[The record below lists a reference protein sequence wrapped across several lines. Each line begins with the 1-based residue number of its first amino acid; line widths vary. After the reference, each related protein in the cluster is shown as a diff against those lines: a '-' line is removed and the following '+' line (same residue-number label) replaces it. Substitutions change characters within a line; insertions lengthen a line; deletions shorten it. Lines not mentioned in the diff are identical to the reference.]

1 MRVVSACFVVA
12 ALAGAC
18 GGKRDATPGPGK
30 DAGPPV
36 VVPDARMDV
45 AQRPLGLPDLAA
57 WRWPDRAGH
66 IHVMTARGAESV
78 GDWSEVAAACERA
91 LGQDPSH
98 LEANWLLAIA
108 KAKLGKLD
116 EVLAPL
122 QIAAAGDFS
131 KWGLGSLER
140 PAFQPFLASPIGEAW
155 RRRIDEDRAT
165 YVEAI
170 GRSLVVRAAGDL
182 YAWDPTSTR
191 WFRLTRTSGRVLAA
205 LRSPGALWYVVR
217 GGVGVVDLTAGKTYR
232 PLDVGGG
239 DLELAAAWVK
249 TGAHVLRHTKER
261 AEPLAKKER
270 KRPAGSWLAITA
282 GIPVLH
288 TKPLDGIAADW
299 DERGFA
305 SAVRI
310 TRTNRVLTA
319 PGQIDGASLA
329 WSSDRTRL
337 AFVAELADDCAP
349 GETAIGAFVA
359 DAATGT
365 ITKLGAAAHGIAI
378 EWVDDARVAIASDDG
393 VTLVALDGS
402 AQPLVGA
409 TDLVTPRRLPSCA
422 ETPVADPT
430 PAPDPERSEP
440 PEAE

>member
-1 MRVVSACFVVA
+1 MRVVSACLVVA
-12 ALAGAC
+12 AVAGAC
-18 GGKRDATPGPGK
+18 GGKREATPAPPR
-30 DAGPPV
+30 DAGTVV
-36 VVPDARMDV
+36 VVPDARLEV
-45 AQRPLGLPDLAA
+45 SPRPLGLPDLAA

-66 IHVMTARGAESV
+66 GHVKTARGAESV

-98 LEANWLLAIA
+98 LEASWLLAIA

-131 KWGLGSLER
+131 KWGTGSLER
-140 PAFQPFLASPIGEAW
+140 PAFEPFLASPIGEAW

-170 GRSLVVRAAGDL
+170 GRALVVRAAGDL

-191 WFRLTRTSGRVLAA
+191 WFRLTRTNGRVLAA
-205 LRSPGALWYVVR
+205 LRSPGALWYVVP
-217 GGVGVVDLTAGKTYR
+217 GGVGVVDLAVGKAYR

-239 DLELAAAWVK
+239 DLELADAWVK
-249 TGAHVLRHTKER
+249 TGTQVLRHAKER
-261 AEPLAKKER
+261 TEPLAKKER
-270 KRPAGSWLAITA
+270 KRPAGPWLTITA
-282 GIPVLH
+282 GSPVLH

-337 AFVAELADDCAP
+337 AFVAELVDDCAP
-349 GETAIGAFVA
+349 GEAAIGAFVA
-359 DAATGT
+359 DVATGS
-365 ITKLGAAAHGIAI
+365 ITKLGAAANGIAI
-378 EWVDDARVAIASDDG
+378 EWVDEARVAIAADDG
-393 VTLVALDGS
+393 IALVALDGT

-422 ETPVADPT
+422 EVVVAE
-430 PAPDPERSEP
+430 PAPEPAPEPSEP
-440 PEAE
+440 D